1 MVRFRPARPFICS
14 TETERLLYS
23 CWVPTLSKLPGGIVT
38 YTSPILLKGA
48 HDKVVI
54 DLVDKSPL
62 GSMEDD
68 LDELKQ
74 SGVDAKLKME
84 SS

>member
-1 MVRFRPARPFICS
+1 M
-14 TETERLLYS
+14 
-23 CWVPTLSKLPGGIVT
+23 
-38 YTSPILLKGA
+38 SPILLKGA

-62 GSMEDD
+62 GSREDD
-68 LDELKQ
+68 LDDLKQ

-84 SS
+84 RS

>member
-1 MVRFRPARPFICS
+1 MSGSPQ
-14 TETERLLYS
+14 
-23 CWVPTLSKLPGGIVT
+23 PTLETLPGGIVT

-62 GSMEDD
+62 GSREED

-74 SGVDAKLKME
+74 SGLDARLKME

>member
-1 MVRFRPARPFICS
+1 M
-14 TETERLLYS
+14 
-23 CWVPTLSKLPGGIVT
+23 
-38 YTSPILLKGA
+38 
-48 HDKVVI
+48 VI

-62 GSMEDD
+62 GSREED

-74 SGVDAKLKME
+74 SGLDARLKME

>member
-1 MVRFRPARPFICS
+1 MS
-14 TETERLLYS
+14 GS
-23 CWVPTLSKLPGGIVT
+23 HNQLSKTSPGGIVT

-62 GSMEDD
+62 GSREED

>member
-1 MVRFRPARPFICS
+1 MTRTSIFFI
-14 TETERLLYS
+14 LLGS
-23 CWVPTLSKLPGGIVT
+23 NLSKLPGGIVT

-48 HDKVVI
+48 HDKVLI

-62 GSMEDD
+62 GSNEDD
-68 LDELKQ
+68 LYDLKQ

-84 SS
+84 QS